1 MKWRTNRLQSA
12 VCLCG
17 ASRQTGKSLRLGVH
31 QQTAEPHTGRHLLHV
46 RPQTA
51 NCQQLSTPTTSLT
64 ASVCDCVRVCVCAYV
79 HMQPCT
85 RVKQEQQI
93 SINASQ
99 WQRVQP

>member
-64 ASVCDCVRVCVCAYV
+64 ASVCDLRTCVCVCVRA
-79 HMQPCT
+79 HAALHTCEART
-85 RVKQEQQI
+85 TDKH
-93 SINASQ
+93 
-99 WQRVQP
+99 